1 MHRSRWREFLTY
13 DYYLRENAGNRPEFA
28 GEYQMDKAEVRAFY
42 EEEVESHKYLP
53 GYEKYDRNQMRK
65 MTHLERF
72 LCLNKTVLFDYRERS
87 PLTHEARTVII
98 AK

>member
-1 MHRSRWREFLTY
+1 
-13 DYYLRENAGNRPEFA
+13 
-28 GEYQMDKAEVRAFY
+28 MDKAEVRAFY
-42 EEEVESHKYLP
+42 EEEAESHKYLP

-98 AK
+98 INKTNCKKTEKRGMEYEFPQ